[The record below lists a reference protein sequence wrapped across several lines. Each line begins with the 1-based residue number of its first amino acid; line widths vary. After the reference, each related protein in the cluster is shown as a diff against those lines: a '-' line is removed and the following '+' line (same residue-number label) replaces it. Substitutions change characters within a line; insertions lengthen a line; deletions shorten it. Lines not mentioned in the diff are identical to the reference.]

1 MGQLCSSCVTGCQ
14 LGAEGP
20 KKRFWFNMIKQKM
33 FQREM
38 TFLGQSSML
47 VPLILCPD
55 LQTLPRQVERCSISY
70 TQALSHCFGCLTLQS
85 VSDA

>member
-20 KKRFWFNMIKQKM
+20 KKRFWFNTIKQKM

-47 VPLILCPD
+47 VPLISALICRPC
-55 LQTLPRQVERCSISY
+55 LGRSSVAALATLKLFLI
-70 TQALSHCFGCLTLQS
+70 ALG
-85 VSDA
+85 V